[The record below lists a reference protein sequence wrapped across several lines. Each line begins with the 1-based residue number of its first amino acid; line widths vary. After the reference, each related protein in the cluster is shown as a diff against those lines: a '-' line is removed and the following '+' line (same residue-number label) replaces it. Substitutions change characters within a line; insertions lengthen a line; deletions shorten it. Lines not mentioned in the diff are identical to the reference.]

1 MLVRAPKLDRSA
13 PVVRY
18 VAVGGSGAV
27 DIPRFEL
34 SSRLCMAVGPGGV
47 FVIWGVVPEAAVED
61 ADEPVAE
68 GP

>member
-1 MLVRAPKLDRSA
+1 
-13 PVVRY
+13 
-18 VAVGGSGAV
+18 
-27 DIPRFEL
+27 
-34 SSRLCMAVGPGGV
+34 MAVGPGGV